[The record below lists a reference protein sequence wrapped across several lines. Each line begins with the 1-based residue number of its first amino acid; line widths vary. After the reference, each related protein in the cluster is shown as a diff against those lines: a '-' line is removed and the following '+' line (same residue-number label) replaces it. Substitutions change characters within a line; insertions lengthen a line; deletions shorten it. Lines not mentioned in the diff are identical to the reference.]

1 MREESVERFIAAAER
16 MHLEDYVRFQSDR
29 KRRLLDAFTEGMV
42 RGLGIMVGFSV
53 LGAAMLYALQDVAE
67 RNLPGISSFVARVVT
82 LVQMRLQ

>member
-42 RGLGIMVGFSV
+42 RGLGIMVGFSI
-53 LGAAMLYALQDVAE
+53 LGAAVLFILFKK
-67 RNLPGISSFVARVVT
+67 NPTGTIFF
-82 LVQMRLQ
+82 